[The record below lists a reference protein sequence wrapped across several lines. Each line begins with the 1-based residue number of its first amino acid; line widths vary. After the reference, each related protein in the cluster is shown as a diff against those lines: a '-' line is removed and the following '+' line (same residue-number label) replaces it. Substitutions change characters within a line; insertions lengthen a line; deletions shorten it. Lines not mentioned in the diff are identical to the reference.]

1 MLGNHSIAGVPDVKT
16 DRFPGDLFTDCMNA
30 LRALTR
36 INLDDLAASFG
47 WQDAPLLAFMLRT
60 IFHAP
65 AGKFAR
71 QMLRFD
77 ADVAARGLPAAAQDL
92 FHQYAQSL
100 QVFGAENI
108 PAQGPALFLS
118 NHPGMVDTLALFI
131 AIRRPDLKIIAAERP
146 FLQSLK
152 HTSQQL
158 IFISSDPARRMT
170 AVRQAAA
177 HLKAGGA
184 ALTFPAGKI
193 EPDAAVYP
201 GALEALRGWSE
212 SAGVFLRFAPQTRL
226 IPTFARG
233 VLWGKAVR
241 HPLTKIKKT
250 REERERLGAAF
261 QLLAHVVFEQRPLRV
276 SVQFA
281 PPLTLTEIGSSDPAV
296 IHARVIKRMAGL
308 ITGLQNLPILE
319 SPKSGD
325 FGIQL

>member
-1 MLGNHSIAGVPDVKT
+1 MD
-16 DRFPGDLFTDCMNA
+16 A
-30 LRALTR
+30 LRALTS
-36 INLDDLAASFG
+36 INLDDLVASFG
-47 WQDAPLLAFMLRT
+47 WQGKPLLASVLRT
-60 IFHAP
+60 VFHAP
-65 AGKFAR
+65 AEKFAR
-71 QMLRFD
+71 QMLHFD
-77 ADVAARGLPAAAQDL
+77 ADVAARGLSAAAQDL

-100 QVFGAENI
+100 QVFGAQNV
-108 PAQGPALFLS
+108 PAEGPVLFLA

-131 AIRRPDLKIIAAERP
+131 AIRRPDLKIIAVERP

-152 HTSQQL
+152 NTSQQL
-158 IFISSDPARRMT
+158 IFISDDPARRMA

-201 GALEALRGWSE
+201 GALEALQGWSE
-212 SAGVFLRFAPQTRL
+212 SAGVFLRLAPQTQI

-233 VLWGKAVR
+233 VLWDRAVK
-241 HPLTKIKKT
+241 HPLTKVKRT

-281 PPLTLTEIGSSDPAV
+281 PPLTLSKVGSTDPAA
-296 IHARVIKRMAGL
+296 IHAQVIERMKGL
-308 ITGLQNLPILE
+308 VTEFQNLPILDA
-319 SPKSGD
+319 PKLGD
-325 FGIQL
+325 FGIQP